1 LKKNKQ
7 EKNAIVME
15 KNKNKTKKAWS
26 LWLARP
32 KTLGL
37 GVAHA
42 PRPGALMC
50 LGVIFFFN
58 SLGRKIGRPPLN
70 TFACT
75 I

>member
-42 PRPGALMC
+42 PRPGAPMC
-50 LGVIFFFN
+50 LGVIFFF
-58 SLGRKIGRPPLN
+58 
-70 TFACT
+70 
-75 I
+75 